1 MLIMV
6 AYFIPICY
14 PSPAQAGIA
23 QLSMEI
29 SSTSKG
35 LWVWS
40 SPQGVLQN
48 EKLCLLTL
56 RSQERKKFFPKAVG
70 NNLPSVRK

>member
-56 RSQERKKFFPKAVG
+56 RSQERKKILYQSSGK
-70 NNLPSVRK
+70 

>member
-6 AYFIPICY
+6 AYFIY
-14 PSPAQAGIA
+14 LLSFSAQAGIA

-40 SPQGVLQN
+40 SPQVCYKMRGYA
-48 EKLCLLTL
+48 
-56 RSQERKKFFPKAVG
+56 S
-70 NNLPSVRK
+70 

>member
-1 MLIMV
+1 MV
-6 AYFIPICY
+6 AYFIPILY
-14 PSPAQAGIA
+14 SYLAQVGIA

-29 SSTSKG
+29 SLTSEA

-48 EKLCLLTL
+48 EKLCLSTL
-56 RSQERKKFFPKAVG
+56 RSQKRKKFFSKIVG
-70 NNLPSVRK
+70 NNHPSVRNQQS